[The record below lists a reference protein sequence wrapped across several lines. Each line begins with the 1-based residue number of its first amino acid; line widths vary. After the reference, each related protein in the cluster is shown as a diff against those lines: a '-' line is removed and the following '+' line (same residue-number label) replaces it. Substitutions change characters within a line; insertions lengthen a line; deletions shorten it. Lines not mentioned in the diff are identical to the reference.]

1 MKLTIHQSGAEEKE
15 AIIFLHGLGVSS
27 WMWHD
32 QIEALQANYHCIA
45 IDLPGSGDSHA
56 AAWESLADSAKQVAE
71 IIESHAAGSQAHV
84 VGLSM
89 GGYVALKLLSNH
101 PELVKTMVVSGV
113 TVQPLMREL
122 WIKPVSA
129 ILSRMV
135 KWPIMGRLSARMMQF
150 PDEVVPIYMQDL
162 KRMSAD
168 MVKRVYREVLPYTMP
183 AIDSN
188 VAYRLLIT
196 GGDKEAKA
204 ILTSFQEFKA
214 KLPEVTVTQ
223 APNAHH
229 GWNAEHPE
237 LFTALI
243 EAWTS
248 GHSLPADMQV
258 IHQPEKMIA

>member
-1 MKLTIHQSGAEEKE
+1 MKLVIHQSGSEEQE

-32 QIEALQANYHCIA
+32 QIEALQANFHCIA

-56 AAWESLADSAKQVAE
+56 ATWTSLADSAKQVAE
-71 IIESHAAGSQAHV
+71 IIECHAAGGKAHI
-84 VGLSM
+84 VGLSL
-89 GGYVALKLLSNH
+89 GGYVALNLLINH
-101 PELVKTMVVSGV
+101 PEVVKTMIVSGI
-113 TVQPLMREL
+113 TVQPLMRRSFVN
-122 WIKPVSA
+122 PVSTL
-129 ILSRMV
+129 LSHLM

-150 PDEVVPIYMQDL
+150 PDDVIPVYMRDL
-162 KRMSAD
+162 ERMSAD
-168 MVKRVYREVLPYTMP
+168 MVKRVYQEVLDFNMP
-183 AIDSN
+183 AIEAN
-188 VAYRLLIT
+188 TAYRLLVT

-204 ILTSFQEFKA
+204 VHASFDQL
-214 KLPEVTVTQ
+214 KLERPEATVAQ

-243 EAWTS
+243 EAWID
-248 GHSLPADMQV
+248 GKRLPSEMQL